1 MSALIEAW
9 RRQQLREPPSVL
21 DADRDIL
28 SSGMRTVQSPSTTG
42 HIEACQQEMSTSL
55 SRRNGSL
62 DYPLDLSLLL

>member
-1 MSALIEAW
+1 MI
-9 RRQQLREPPSVL
+9 

-28 SSGMRTVQSPSTTG
+28 SSDVRTVQSPLATG
-42 HIEACQQEMSTSL
+42 HIEQEMSTRL